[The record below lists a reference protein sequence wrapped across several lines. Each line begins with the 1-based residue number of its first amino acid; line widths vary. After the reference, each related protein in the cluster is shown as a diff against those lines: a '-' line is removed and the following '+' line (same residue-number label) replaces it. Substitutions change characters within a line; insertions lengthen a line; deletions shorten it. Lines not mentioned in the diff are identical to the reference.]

1 MSLVVGVDMA
11 TAGVRAL
18 ATDERGRIVGEARA
32 DLPEPSRPRPGWSE
46 QDASAWWPAVAGVL
60 QELTGRLGADE
71 RGSIVAV
78 SVCGTSGTV
87 VALDAAGNPVGPALM
102 YDDQRAEEEA
112 EEAQE
117 AGAERWQALGLQVRA
132 TFGLPKWAWL
142 LRHSG
147 RQGGGQAAGIARLAH
162 APDLVVA
169 RLLGRDAPVDW
180 SHALKSGYDPLR
192 KEWASEALAALAIA
206 ETLLPEVLPPA
217 EGVGEVGRAAAEATG
232 LPEGCEVRLGM
243 TDACASQLAAGAGAP
258 GQWVSVLGSTL
269 VLKGASR
276 DLIVDPEGAV
286 YSHRHPE
293 GWWLPGGAS
302 NTGARSLVE
311 GFPDADLAEF
321 DEKAAD
327 HGPARGV
334 VYPLLGQGE
343 RFPFAAADAEGFTLG
358 ELEDE
363 VERYRA
369 TLEGVAFVERLG
381 YERLRELG
389 AAVEG
394 PISVTG
400 GGSGSPVWNRIR
412 ATVLGMPVV
421 AKPGASTAAGA
432 CILAAA
438 GSVHGDVTTACRE
451 MAVDGE
457 LVDPAEDEREAL
469 EASYRRFVDAV
480 DERGW
485 MDRPGH

>member
-1 MSLVVGVDMA
+1 
-11 TAGVRAL
+11 
-18 ATDERGRIVGEARA
+18 
-32 DLPEPSRPRPGWSE
+32 
-46 QDASAWWPAVAGVL
+46 
-60 QELTGRLGADE
+60 
-71 RGSIVAV
+71 
-78 SVCGTSGTV
+78 
-87 VALDAAGNPVGPALM
+87 
-102 YDDQRAEEEA
+102 
-112 EEAQE
+112 
-117 AGAERWQALGLQVRA
+117 
-132 TFGLPKWAWL
+132 
-142 LRHSG
+142 
-147 RQGGGQAAGIARLAH
+147 
-162 APDLVVA
+162 
-169 RLLGRDAPVDW
+169 
-180 SHALKSGYDPLR
+180 
-192 KEWASEALAALAIA
+192 
-206 ETLLPEVLPPA
+206 
-217 EGVGEVGRAAAEATG
+217 
-232 LPEGCEVRLGM
+232 
-243 TDACASQLAAGAGAP
+243 
-258 GQWVSVLGSTL
+258 VLGSTL

-276 DLIVDPEGAV
+276 DLVIDPAGAV

-302 NTGARSLVE
+302 NTGARTLVE
-311 GFPDADLAEF
+311 GFPDGDLAQL

-327 HGPARGV
+327 HGPAECV

-343 RFPFAAADAEGFTLG
+343 RFPFAAAEAKGFTLG
-358 ELEDE
+358 EPEHD

-389 AAVEG
+389 AAVQG